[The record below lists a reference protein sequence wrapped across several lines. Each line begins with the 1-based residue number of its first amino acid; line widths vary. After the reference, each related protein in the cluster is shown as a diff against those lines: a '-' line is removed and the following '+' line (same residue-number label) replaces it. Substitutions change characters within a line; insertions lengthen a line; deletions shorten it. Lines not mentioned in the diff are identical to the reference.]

1 MVEYIGVVAV
11 VIEFIQA
18 KFFTPRV
25 SCVSS
30 KGNEV
35 LIFCN
40 DRKICNSRGEKGIES
55 LQLSGASNKL
65 VSLRARSIAGILR
78 D

>member
-1 MVEYIGVVAV
+1 VEYIGVVAV

-18 KFFTPRV
+18 KFFASRV
-25 SCVSS
+25 SYVSS
-30 KGNEV
+30 KGNEI

-40 DRKICNSRGEKGIES
+40 DRKIYKPRAEKGIES